1 MERTMARFY
10 LLFSAAGLTLVALSY
25 GVAPAEVLPKLM
37 DLKIEG
43 TDLTH
48 ILRAVMGLYLGM
60 IVLWVIGAFR
70 LDFTRAAVIS
80 EIFFML
86 GLAGGRLLS
95 ITVDGVP
102 SIPLVLY
109 TIVEIVL
116 GIWGIWVLMTQGPKQ
131 QASTELQTS

>member
-1 MERTMARFY
+1 MARFY
-10 LLFSAAGLTLVALSY
+10 LLFSAASLLLVALSY
-25 GVAPAEVLPKLM
+25 GVAPADVLPKLM

-60 IVLWVIGAFR
+60 IVLWVIGALR
-70 LDFTRAAVIS
+70 LDFTRPAVIS

-95 ITVDGVP
+95 IAVDGVP
-102 SIPLVLY
+102 SIPLIFY
-109 TIVEIVL
+109 AIVEIVL
-116 GIWGIWVLMTQGPKQ
+116 GTWGIWVLMTQCSKQ
-131 QASTELQTS
+131 ALTELVIS